1 MIRLHLPILLILC
14 LACYLNCSINDSI
27 DKNDQQMSST
37 LIESALDLKWCTLS
51 QWDSGRTCRWW
62 ARGKHKK
69 HAEKYYCKKKWYAKA
84 FGGGKCSK
92 LMENDV
98 DLVSTLEEEEGYNG
112 STLLFAFGIGVSI
125 GGLAYYL
132 NKKRN
137 SYQEMENLHL
147 VELSKP

>member
-1 MIRLHLPILLILC
+1 
-14 LACYLNCSINDSI
+14 
-27 DKNDQQMSST
+27 
-37 LIESALDLKWCTLS
+37 
-51 QWDSGRTCRWW
+51 
-62 ARGKHKK
+62 
-69 HAEKYYCKKKWYAKA
+69 
-84 FGGGKCSK
+84 
-92 LMENDV
+92 MENDV